1 MFSSF
6 KQQGQQQWQQVFARS
21 RSGGPLQRILAWLFL
36 GLMLFVGLT
45 ILMFMLVLSWI
56 LIPIMLFRH
65 RAKVKAWQQRQQQA
79 GPNPGQRPG
88 QLQRTGCQ
96 RAVARRPGRSGG
108 RTGRDRR

>member
-45 ILMFMLVLSWI
+45 LLMFMLVLSWI

-65 RAKVKAWQQRQQQA
+65 RAKVKAWQQRQQAA
-79 GPNPGQRPG
+79 GAGQQG
-88 QLQRTGCQ
+88 AQHQVIEGE
-96 RAVARRPGRSGG
+96 VIHRRE
-108 RTGRDRR
+108 D

>member
-79 GPNPGQRPG
+79 GTGNAAAGSHQVIEG
-88 QLQRTGCQ
+88 EVLQR
-96 RAVARRPGRSGG
+96 REE
-108 RTGRDRR
+108 

>member
-79 GPNPGQRPG
+79 GTDSASAGSHQVIEG
-88 QLQRTGCQ
+88 EVLQR
-96 RAVARRPGRSGG
+96 REE
-108 RTGRDRR
+108 